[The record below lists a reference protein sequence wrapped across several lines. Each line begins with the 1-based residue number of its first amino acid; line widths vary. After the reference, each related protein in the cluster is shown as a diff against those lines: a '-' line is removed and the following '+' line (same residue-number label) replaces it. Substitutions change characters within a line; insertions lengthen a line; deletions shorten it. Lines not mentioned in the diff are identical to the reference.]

1 MARKGRSP
9 NYPRITLED
18 AIGRIRQ
25 VYDEIHTYPAN
36 KEVIVKSL
44 GYSSIN
50 GNSLAML
57 GALRGYNLLETAD
70 KDLKVSGDAVTII
83 EMPADSLE
91 RVDAINKSAFS
102 PDIFRELREKYGD
115 KLPKNELLRHS
126 LIQNKY
132 LPKAAD
138 EVIRIY
144 RANLEFV
151 NQFNSEYNLDGN
163 ETDTEE
169 LTETRMQPQAQPITK
184 PQQSQPIPNID
195 GTIVTIVIPTD
206 GEIKIS
212 FSGEVTPEIF
222 QFVNG
227 ILDLQKKMFPREAKA
242 SEPEATTNEQ

>member
-1 MARKGRSP
+1 MVRKGRSP

-25 VYDEIHTYPAN
+25 VYDEVHTYPAN
-36 KEVIVKSL
+36 KEVIAKSL
-44 GYSSIN
+44 GYNSIN

-57 GALRGYNLLETAD
+57 GALRGYSLLESID
-70 KDLKVSGDAVTII
+70 KDLKVSDDAVTII

-102 PDIFRELREKYGD
+102 PEVFRELREKYGN

-169 LTETRMQPQAQPITK
+169 LTETKMQTQSQTATK
-184 PQQSQPIPNID
+184 SQLSQPIPSID
-195 GTIVTIVIPTD
+195 GTVVTIVIPTD

-227 ILDLQKKMFPREAKA
+227 ILDLQKEMFPKNANPNKLE
-242 SEPEATTNEQ
+242 SESNEQ